1 MQIALQ
7 VSAYAADDFLNIDGT
22 TYEGTN
28 CPEGVQISARSTI
41 AWTSDGSIA
50 GDGWE
55 ICAGPENVLRSDPL
69 FTVLSGPCTLEMD
82 GTCVGRPS
90 GYSDREVCEITPT
103 SNVHLS
109 DCPVFNTERGCEAC
123 RLAAVLFSMASFCRA
138 LTLVPYCVLACRRP
152 SHHRR
157 NQL

>member
-1 MQIALQ
+1 MSYVNVTIRIDLQ
-7 VSAYAADDFLNIDGT
+7 MCAFVTDDYLNIDGT

-28 CPEGVQISARSTI
+28 CPEGVQLSTRSTI
-41 AWTSDGSIA
+41 AWTSDGSVA

-55 ICAGPENVLRSDPL
+55 ICAGPEHVLRSDPL

-90 GYSDREVCEITPT
+90 GYSDSEVCEIAPT
-103 SNVHLS
+103 SNVQLS

-123 RLAAVLFSMASFCRA
+123 SVP
-138 LTLVPYCVLACRRP
+138 LVV
-152 SHHRR
+152 
-157 NQL
+157 